1 MHACSVILSRLTLCD
16 PMDYPPSSKF
26 LCPWDSPGKNTGVG
40 FQGVS
45 SGDPGDLL
53 NPGIKRTSPAS
64 PSRVGRFL
72 SNEPSEKILCRR
84 KWQPTPIFLPGES
97 PGQRRLVGYSS
108 WGLKESDMTEGL
120 HLHKKCPETEYFLI
134 LLCER
139 ETGVTSLEGQRECK
153 ALGKRFLLPAK

>member
-1 MHACSVILSRLTLCD
+1 MHVCSVSHVWLFGT
-16 PMDYPPSSKF
+16 PWTTHQVPSSSVHGT
-26 LCPWDSPGKNTGVG
+26 LQARILEW
-40 FQGVS
+40 VS

-53 NPGIKRTSPAS
+53 NPGIKPTSPAF
-64 PSRVGRFL
+64 PSRVDRFL
-72 SNEPSEKILCRR
+72 STEPSEKILWRR
-84 KWQPTPIFLPGES
+84 KWQPTPIFLPGEA

-120 HLHKKCPETEYFLI
+120 HSQKKCPETEYFLI